1 MVLGREGELA
11 GCGPPLGTEPGSR
24 GAPGLSSVGTEPGDT
39 GAPVVPVL
47 GTEPGLAGAP
57 ALPSVGTEPGE
68 TGAPGLP
75 RLGTEAGFGGAPG
88 LPRLG
93 TLCGG
98 GGHVVVG
105 GLDDCAS
112 TIEGAASNATTVSMV
127 RMCLQRSKAGATIRR

>member
-1 MVLGREGELA
+1 MVLGVEGEFA

-24 GAPGLSSVGTEPGDT
+24 GAPGLSSVGTEPGEA
-39 GAPVVPVL
+39 GAPGVPVL
-47 GTEPGLAGAP
+47 GTDPGLAGAP

-68 TGAPGLP
+68 TGAPRLP
-75 RLGTEAGFGGAPG
+75 RLGTDPGFGGAPG

-105 GLDDCAS
+105 GLDDCAR
-112 TIEGAASNATTVSMV
+112 TIDGTARNATTVSMV
-127 RMCLQRSKAGATIRR
+127 RMRLHKSKAGATIRR